1 MTIYEQ
7 DGAPR
12 TELGAGSP
20 SEARGVPAERAGSA
34 RVQSAPALVDR
45 LTAGESYAVA
55 FGGQGS
61 AWLETLEELVS
72 SAGVESEL
80 ATLVGEVDVLLEP
93 VAEELVVVRPIGFH
107 PLRWVRALAA
117 EDPVPSAKQLTS
129 AAVSVPGVLL
139 TQIAAVRALTRQ
151 GLDLAGTPPV
161 AVVGH
166 SQGMLGVESVKAG
179 GARDIELLALA
190 QLIGAAGTLV
200 ARRRGISILGDRP
213 PMVSVTNAD
222 PEQIYRLLE
231 DFSQDVRTVL
241 PPVLSIRNGRRAVV
255 ITGTP
260 EQLSRFELYCK
271 QISEKQEAD
280 RKNKV
285 RGGAVF
291 APVFEPV
298 QVEVGFHSP
307 RLADG
312 IDIVAGWAEKTGLD
326 VDLARELTEA
336 ILVRQVDWVDEI
348 IGVHEAGA
356 RWILDLGPGD
366 ILTRLT
372 APVIRGLGVGI
383 VPAATRGG
391 QRNLF
396 TVGAVPEV
404 SRAWSTYAP
413 SVVQLPDGRVKLS
426 TKFTRLTGRSPI
438 LLAGMTPTT
447 VDAKIVAAA
456 ANAGHWAEL
465 AGGGQVT
472 EEIFEARIDELTG
485 LLEPGRGIQF
495 NALFLDPY
503 LWKLQVGGKRLV
515 QKARQSG
522 APIDGLVI
530 SAGIPE
536 LEDAVELIGELNDI
550 GISHV
555 VFKPGTVEQ
564 IRSVIRIATEVPTRP
579 VIVHIEGGRAGG
591 HHSWEDLDDLL
602 LATYSELRS
611 RANITVCVGGGI
623 GTPKRAVDYLSG
635 RWSET
640 YGFPSMPVDG
650 ILVGTAAM
658 ATLEATTSPSVKQM
672 LVDTQG
678 TDQWISAGKAQGGM
692 ASSRSQLGA
701 DIHEIDNAASR
712 CGRLLDEVAGDAEA
726 VAKRRD
732 ELIAAMARTAK
743 PYFGDVSEMT
753 YLQWLDRYVALA
765 IGDGDSTADTAGPGS
780 PWLADTWR
788 DRFARML
795 QRAEA
800 RLHPQDRGPIETL
813 FADTDEHGARLLE
826 KPQEAIAVL
835 VERYP
840 DAATVALHP
849 ADVSFFNQLC
859 KLVGK
864 PVNFV
869 PVIDKD
875 VRRWWRSDSLWQ
887 AHDARYDADQVCII
901 PGTAAVAGITRI
913 DEPVGELLNRF
924 EQAAVEDTLR
934 GGAQPEAVTSRRR
947 GRGDLTGPLATVLDA
962 PDVVWAGRMATN
974 PVHRIAGPR
983 EWQVHGDI
991 SGPEMPRATH
1001 SSTGA
1006 RLQVSAD
1013 DQVVLS
1019 VPISGTW
1026 IEIRFTLP
1034 ANTVDGGAPVVR
1046 TKDATAAMR
1055 AVLAIAAG
1063 VDGPDALP
1071 RVHAGT
1077 ATVTA
1082 KWNPERVADHTGV
1095 TATFG
1100 ESLAPG
1106 LTTVPDAL
1114 VGRCWPAV
1122 FAAIGSAVTHTGV
1135 PVIEGLLS
1143 LVHLDHAAH
1152 LVAPL
1157 PSVPAELTVTAT
1169 ASMAFD
1175 TEIGRVVPISVT
1187 VALKDG
1193 QVLARLAERFAIR
1206 GRTGALE
1213 LADPVRAGG
1222 AVSDNATDTPRR
1234 RRRDVSVVAP
1244 VDMRPFAVVS
1254 GDHNPI
1260 HTDRSAALLAG
1271 LESPIVH
1278 GMWLSAAAQH
1288 AVTATDGQARPP
1300 ARLIGWTARF
1310 LGMVRPGDDVD
1321 FRVDRVG
1328 IDQGAEVVEVSAR
1341 VRRGRSEATQG
1352 AGSASD
1358 LVMSATARLAAPKT
1372 VYAFPGQ
1379 GIQYKGMGMEVRA
1392 RSKAARKVW
1401 DTADKF
1407 TRDTLGFSVLS
1418 VVRDN
1423 PTSIIAS
1430 GVHYHHPDGVL
1441 YLTQF
1446 TQVAMATV
1454 AAAQVAEMR
1463 EQGAFVEDAI
1473 ACGHS
1478 VGEYTALACVT
1489 GVYELEALLEMVFQR
1504 GSKMHDIVPRDELG
1518 RSNYRLAAIRPS
1530 QIDLPDAD
1538 VPAFVADIAERT
1550 GEFLEIVNFNLRGAQ
1565 YAIAGT
1571 VRGLEALEAEVE
1583 RRRELAGGRRSFIL
1597 VPGIDVPFHSK
1608 VLRVGVA
1615 EFRRSLDRVLPHDAD
1630 PDLIVGRYIPN
1641 LVPRPFSLDRDF
1653 IQQIR
1658 DLVPAEPLDEI
1669 LADYDTWRREQPR
1682 EMTRTVFIELLAWQ
1696 FASPVRWIETQ
1707 DLLFTEPA
1715 AGGLGVERFVE
1726 IGVKSSPTVA
1736 GLAANTLKLPEYA
1749 HSTIEVLNAERD
1761 AAVLFATDT
1770 DPEPDLD
1777 GSDDSDAP
1785 ASDGALKPDVAPAV
1799 APTGAGAPSGA
1810 LKSDVAPAV
1819 APTGAGAPS
1828 GALRP
1833 DDIAFDAA
1841 DATLALIALSAKMRV
1856 DQIEELD
1863 SIESI
1868 TDGASSRRNQLLVDL
1883 GSELNLG
1890 AIDGAAE
1897 ADLAGLRAQVT
1908 KLART
1913 YKPYGPVLSDAIND
1927 HLRSA
1932 LGPSGKRPGAIAERV
1947 KKFWELGDGW
1957 AKHVTIEVA
1966 LGTREGSSVRGGPL
1980 GGLHDG
1986 ALTDGA
1992 AVEKVIDAAVAA
2004 VAARRGTAMA
2014 LPSSGAGGATVDAAA
2029 LSEFTEQITGRDG
2042 VLASAARLVL
2052 NQLGLDDPV
2061 SAPAGSIA
2069 ATEADL
2075 VDLVSAELGSD
2086 WPRLV
2091 APVFDGKK
2099 AVVFDDR
2106 WASAREELVKLW
2118 LLDDGEIDADWA
2130 RLSERFEGA
2139 GHVVAMQ
2146 ATWWQGKSLAAGR
2159 QIHAS
2164 LYGRIAGGA
2173 ENPDKGPHSDEVAV
2187 VTGASKGSIAT
2198 SVVGRLLAGGATV
2211 VATTSRLD
2219 DERLAFYRN
2228 LYRDHARYG
2237 AALWVVAA
2245 NMASYTDIDALVE
2258 WIGHEQTESLG
2269 PQSIHIKDALTPTL
2283 LFPFAAPRV
2292 TGDLSEAG
2300 SRAEMEMKVLLWA
2313 VQRLIGGL
2321 SRIGAER
2328 DIASRLHVVLPGSP
2342 NRGMFGG
2349 DGAYGEAKS
2358 ALDAVVTRW
2367 NAESSW
2373 AQRVSLAH
2381 ALIGWTRGTGLM
2393 GRNDAIVD
2401 AVEEAGVTTYST
2413 DEMAAMLLQLC
2424 TVEARAAAAHTPVK
2438 ADLTGGLGE
2447 AKLDMAALAAK
2458 AREQAASESDTE
2470 APEVG
2475 IGKAISALPS
2485 PPRGYLP
2492 APPPPWADLDL
2503 DPADLVVIVGGAEL
2517 GPYGSSRT
2525 RFEMEVDNELSAA
2538 GVLELA
2544 WTTGLI
2550 RWEDDPQ
2557 PGWYDS
2563 ESGDLVDESEL
2574 VERYHDTVVRRCGI
2588 REFVDDGAIDPDHA
2602 SPLLVSVF
2610 LDKDFTFVV
2619 SSEADARAFVQFDP
2633 EHTVVRPVSE
2643 SGDWQVTRKAGT
2655 EIRVPRKT
2663 KLSRTVGA
2671 QIPTGFNP
2679 TVYGLSQ
2686 DMANSTDR
2694 VALWNIVATVDAF
2707 LSSGFTPTELMRWVH
2722 PGLVASTQG
2731 TGMGGMTSMQTM
2743 YHGNLLGRNKPN
2755 DILQEVLPNVVAAHV
2770 IQSYVGSYG
2779 AMVHPVGACATAAVS
2794 VEEGVDK
2801 IRVGKAE
2808 LVVAGGFDDLTLEAV
2823 IGFGDMAATADTAM
2837 MRGRGIHDSKFSRPN
2852 DRRRL
2857 GFLEAQ
2863 GGGTIL
2869 LARGDL
2875 ALKMGLPVLAVVAY
2889 AQSFADG
2896 VHTSIPAPG
2905 LGALGAGRGGKDS
2918 VLARSLAKLGVGAD
2932 DIAVISKHD
2941 TSTLANDPNETE
2953 LHERLADSL
2962 GRSAG
2967 APLLIVSQK
2976 SLTGHAKGGAAV
2988 FQMMGMCQ
2996 MLRDGVIPPNRSL
3009 DCVDDELTSS
3019 AHFVWVRDTL
3029 RLGGKFPLKAGL
3041 ITSLG
3046 FGHVSGL
3053 VALVHPQAFVASLK
3067 PEQRADYQQRA
3078 EARLVAGQRRLMSA
3092 IAGGAPMYER
3102 PADRRFGQEVSE
3114 KRQEAAM
3121 LLNAASRLGDG
3132 DVFAIG

>member
-1 MTIYEQ
+1 MTIYEHHRVSADH
-7 DGAPR
+7 DGMTA
-12 TELGAGSP
+12 
-20 SEARGVPAERAGSA
+20 EATQGTH
-34 RVQSAPALVDR
+34 ALVDR
-45 LTAGESYAVA
+45 LTAGEAYAVA
-55 FGGQGS
+55 FGGQGG

-72 SAGVESEL
+72 SAGIESEL
-80 ATLVGEVDVLLEP
+80 ATLVGEVDMLLEP
-93 VAEELVVVRPIGFH
+93 VAKELVVVRPIGFE

-117 EDPVPSAKQLTS
+117 EDPVPSNRHLTS
-129 AAVSVPGVLL
+129 AAVSLPGVLL
-139 TQIAAVRALTRQ
+139 TQIAAIRTLARQ
-151 GLDLAGTPPV
+151 GMDLNATPPV
-161 AVVGH
+161 AVIGH
-166 SQGMLGVESVKAG
+166 SQGILGVEALRAAG
-179 GARDIELLALA
+179 ERDTELLAVA

-200 ARRRGISILGDRP
+200 ARRRGISVLGDRP
-213 PMVSVTNAD
+213 PMVSVSNAD
-222 PEQIYRLLE
+222 PERIYRLLE
-231 DFSQDVRTVL
+231 EFSRDVRTVL
-241 PPVLSIRNGRRAVV
+241 PPVLSIRNGRRSVV

-271 QISEKQEAD
+271 QISEKEEAD
-280 RKNKV
+280 RKNKI
-285 RGGAVF
+285 RGGDVF
-291 APVFEPV
+291 APVFDPV
-298 QVEVGFHSP
+298 EVEVGFHTP

-312 IDIVAGWAEKTGLD
+312 VDIVGDWAEKVGLD
-326 VDLARELTEA
+326 VGLARALAEY
-336 ILVRQVDWVDEI
+336 ILVQPVDWVDEVVR
-348 IGVHEAGA
+348 VHEAGA

-372 APVIRGLGVGI
+372 APVIRGLGIGI

-396 TVGAVPEV
+396 TIGAVPEV
-404 SRAWSTYAP
+404 ARPWSSYAP
-413 SVVQLPDGRVKLS
+413 SVVSLPDGRVKLS

-472 EEIFEARIDELTG
+472 EPIFNDRIDELSG
-485 LLEPGRGIQF
+485 LLDPGRTYQF

-522 APIDGLVI
+522 APIDGVI
-530 SAGIPE
+530 VSAGIPE
-536 LEDAVELIGELNDI
+536 LEEAVELIDELNEI

-564 IRSVIRIATEVPTRP
+564 IRSVIRIATEVPTKP
-579 VIVHIEGGRAGG
+579 VIMHIEGGRAGG

-611 RANITVCVGGGI
+611 RPNITVCVGGGI
-623 GTPKRAVDYLSG
+623 GTPERAAEYLSG
-635 RWSET
+635 HWAEA
-640 YGFPSMPVDG
+640 YGFPLMPVDG

-658 ATLEATTSPSVKQM
+658 AALESTTSPSVKRM
-672 LVDTQG
+672 LVETQG
-678 TDQWISAGKAQGGM
+678 TDHWISAGKAQGGM

-701 DIHEIDNAASR
+701 DIHEIDNSASR
-712 CGRLLDEVAGDAEA
+712 CGRLLDQVAGDAEA
-726 VAKRRD
+726 VAERRD
-732 ELIAAMARTAK
+732 EIIAAMADTAK
-743 PYFGDVSEMT
+743 PYFGDVGEMT
-753 YLQWLDRYVALA
+753 YLQWLQRYVELA
-765 IGDGDSTADTAGPGS
+765 IGDGSSTADTAAPGS

-788 DRFARML
+788 ERFEQML
-795 QRAEA
+795 QQAEA
-800 RLHPQDRGPIETL
+800 RLHPQDHGPIDTL
-813 FADTDEHGARLLE
+813 FASSDDAGVRLLE
-826 KPQEAIAVL
+826 NPGEAIATL
-835 VERYP
+835 LARYP
-840 DAATVALHP
+840 DAETVQLHP
-849 ADVSFFNQLC
+849 ADVPFFVTLC
-859 KLVGK
+859 KTLGK

-887 AHDARYDADQVCII
+887 AHDARYDADHVCII
-901 PGTAAVAGITRI
+901 PGTAAVAGITRM
-913 DEPVGELLNRF
+913 DEPVGELLDRF
-924 EQAAVEDTLR
+924 EQAAIDEVLST
-934 GGAQPEAVTSRRR
+934 GAQPTPVTARRQ
-947 GRGDLTGPLATVLDA
+947 GRGDVHGPLAVVLDA
-962 PDVVWAGRMATN
+962 PDVLWAGRIATN
-974 PVHRIAGPR
+974 PVHRIADPG
-983 EWQVHGDI
+983 EWQVHD
-991 SGPEMPRATH
+991 GPEESRATH

-1006 RLQVSAD
+1006 RLQSD
-1013 DQVVLS
+1013 GDQVVLS

-1026 IEIRFTLP
+1026 IDIRFSLP
-1034 ANTVDGGAPVVR
+1034 ASTIDGGIPVVR
-1046 TKDATAAMR
+1046 PKDAIEAMR
-1055 AVLAIAAG
+1055 SVLAIAAG
-1063 VDGPDALP
+1063 ADGPDALP
-1071 RVHAGT
+1071 RVHNGT
-1077 ATVTA
+1077 ATVTVP
-1082 KWNPERVADHTGV
+1082 WDPEQVADHTGV
-1095 TATFG
+1095 TAIFG
-1100 ESLAPG
+1100 EPLAPT

-1122 FAAIGSAVTHTGV
+1122 FAAIGSAVTAAGV
-1135 PVIEGLLS
+1135 PVVEGLLS

-1152 LVAPL
+1152 LHGAL
-1157 PSVPAELTVTAT
+1157 PKVPAELTVTAT
-1169 ASMAFD
+1169 ASVATD
-1175 TEIGRVVPISVT
+1175 TEVGRVVPISVT
-1187 VALKDG
+1187 VAAADRT
-1193 QVLARLAERFAIR
+1193 VLATMEERFAIR
-1206 GRTGALE
+1206 GRTGAAE
-1213 LADPVRAGG
+1213 LTDPLRAGG
-1222 AVSDNATDTPRR
+1222 AVSENATDTPRR
-1234 RRRDVSVVAP
+1234 RRRDVTLPAP

-1271 LESPIVH
+1271 LDSPIVH

-1288 AVTATDGQARPP
+1288 VVTATDGQARPP
-1300 ARLIGWTARF
+1300 ARLVGWTARF

-1328 IDQGAEVVEVSAR
+1328 IDQGAEVLEVAAR
-1341 VRRGRSEATQG
+1341 IG
-1352 AGSASD
+1352 SD
-1358 LVMSATARLAAPKT
+1358 LVMSATARLASPKT

-1379 GIQYKGMGMEVRA
+1379 GIQHKGMGMDVRA

-1401 DTADKF
+1401 DDADKY
-1407 TRDTLGFSVLS
+1407 TRETLGFSILH

-1423 PTSIIAS
+1423 PTSLIAS
-1430 GVHYHHPDGVL
+1430 GVHYQHPEGVL

-1478 VGEYTALACVT
+1478 VGEYTALACVS
-1489 GVYELEALLEMVFQR
+1489 GVYQLEALLETVFQR

-1530 QIDLPDAD
+1530 QIDLDDAD
-1538 VPAFVADIAERT
+1538 VPAFIDEISQRT
-1550 GEFLEIVNFNLRGAQ
+1550 GEFLQIVNFNLRGAQ

-1571 VRGLEALEAEVE
+1571 VRGLEELEAEVE
-1583 RRRELAGGRRSFIL
+1583 RRRELVGGRRSFIL
-1597 VPGIDVPFHSK
+1597 VPGIDVPFHSE

-1615 EFRRSLDRVLPHDAD
+1615 DFRRSMERVMPRDKD
-1630 PDLIVGRYIPN
+1630 PNLIIGRYIPN

-1653 IQQIR
+1653 IQEIR

-1669 LADYDTWRREQPR
+1669 LADYDTWRHERPR
-1682 EMTRTVFIELLAWQ
+1682 EMTRTVLIELLAWQ

-1707 DLLFTEPA
+1707 DLLFTEQA

-1726 IGVKSSPTVA
+1726 IGVKSAPTVA
-1736 GLAANTLKLPEYA
+1736 GLATNTLKLPEYA
-1749 HSTIEVLNAERD
+1749 HSTVEVLNAERD

-1770 DPEPDLD
+1770 DPEPEDEVEAV
-1777 GSDDSDAP
+1777 DDSA
-1785 ASDGALKPDVAPAV
+1785 AAAADGAPQADVAPAV
-1799 APTGAGAPSGA
+1799 AAAPATAPSGA
-1810 LKSDVAPAV
+1810 P
-1819 APTGAGAPS
+1819 
-1828 GALRP
+1828 RP
-1833 DDIAFDAA
+1833 DDIPFDAA
-1841 DATLALIALSAKMRV
+1841 DATLALIAISAKMRI

-1897 ADLAGLRAQVT
+1897 ADLAGLRSQVT

-1927 HLRSA
+1927 QLRTV
-1932 LGPSGKRPGAIAERV
+1932 LGPSGKRPAAIAERV
-1947 KKFWELGDGW
+1947 KKTWELGDGW
-1957 AKHVTIEVA
+1957 VKHVTVEVA
-1966 LGTREGSSVRGGPL
+1966 LGTREGSSVRGGAM
-1980 GGLHDG
+1980 GNLHEG
-1986 ALTDGA
+1986 ALADTA
-1992 AVEKVIDAAVAA
+1992 AVDKVIDAAVAA
-2004 VAARRGTAMA
+2004 VGARRGIAVA
-2014 LPSSGAGGATVDAAA
+2014 LPSSGGGGGATVDAAA
-2029 LSEFTEQITGRDG
+2029 LGEFTEQITGRDG

-2052 NQLGLDDPV
+2052 GQLGLDDAVTVP
-2061 SAPAGSIA
+2061 PAASDAELI
-2069 ATEADL
+2069 DL
-2075 VDLVSAELGSD
+2075 VTTELGAD

-2106 WASAREELVKLW
+2106 WASAREDLVKLW
-2118 LLDDGEIDADWA
+2118 LIDDDEANADWA

-2139 GHVVAMQ
+2139 GHVVATQ
-2146 ATWWQGKSLAAGR
+2146 ATWWQGQALAAGR

-2164 LYGRIAGGA
+2164 LYGRIAAGA
-2173 ENPDKGPHSDEVAV
+2173 ENPEKGSYSDEVAV
-2187 VTGASKGSIAT
+2187 VTGASKGSIAA
-2198 SVVGRLLAGGATV
+2198 SVVARLLDGGATV
-2211 VATTSRLD
+2211 IATTSKLD
-2219 DERLAFYRN
+2219 DERLAFYRT
-2228 LYRDHARYG
+2228 LYRDHARHG

-2245 NMASYTDIDALVE
+2245 NMASYSDIDALAE
-2258 WIGHEQTESLG
+2258 WVGTEQSESLG
-2269 PQSIHIKDALTPTL
+2269 PQSIHIKDAQTPTL

-2292 TGDLSEAG
+2292 AGDLTEAG
-2300 SRAEMEMKVLLWA
+2300 SRSEMEMKVLLWA

-2367 NAESSW
+2367 QAESSW
-2373 AQRVSLAH
+2373 ARRVSLAH

-2393 GRNDAIVD
+2393 GHNDAIVS

-2413 DEMAAMLLQLC
+2413 DEMAGMLLALC
-2424 TVEARAAAAHTPVK
+2424 DIESKAAAANAPLKV
-2438 ADLTGGLGE
+2438 DLTGGLGDIE
-2447 AKLDMAALAAK
+2447 LDMAELAAK
-2458 AREQAASESDTE
+2458 AREEMTAEAATDDDAAADGTI
-2470 APEVG
+2470 A
-2475 IGKAISALPS
+2475 ALPS
-2485 PPRGYLP
+2485 PPRGFTP
-2492 APPPPWADLDL
+2492 APPPEWDDLDV

-2550 RWEDDPQ
+2550 KWEDDPT
-2557 PGWYDS
+2557 PGWYDT
-2563 ESGDLVDESEL
+2563 ESGDLVDEAEL
-2574 VERYHDTVVRRCGI
+2574 VERYHDAVVERVGI

-2619 SSEADARAFVQFDP
+2619 SSEADARGFVQFDP
-2633 EHTVVRPVSE
+2633 EHTVVRPVPE
-2643 SGDWQVTRKAGT
+2643 SSDWQVTRKAGT

-2671 QIPTGFNP
+2671 QIPTGFDP
-2679 TVYGLSQ
+2679 TVWGISQ
-2686 DMANSTDR
+2686 DMATSIDR

-2770 IQSYVGSYG
+2770 VQSYIGSYG
-2779 AMVHPVGACATAAVS
+2779 AMIHPVGACATAAVS

-2801 IRVGKAE
+2801 IRLGKAE
-2808 LVVAGGFDDLTLEAV
+2808 LVVTGGFDDLTLEA
-2823 IGFGDMAATADTAM
+2823 IMGFGDMAATAETGM
-2837 MRGRGIHDSKFSRPN
+2837 MRGRGIADSKFSRPN

-2875 ALKMGLPVLAVVAY
+2875 ALKMGLPVLAVVGY

-2918 VLARSLAKLGVGAD
+2918 QLARSLAKLGVAAD
-2932 DIAVISKHD
+2932 DVAVISKHD

-2962 GRSAG
+2962 GRSPG
-2967 APLLIVSQK
+2967 APLFIVSQK

-2988 FQMMGMCQ
+2988 FQMMGLCQ
-2996 MLRDGVIPPNRSL
+2996 ILRDGVIPPNRSL
-3009 DCVDDELTSS
+3009 DCVDDELASS
-3019 AHFVWVRDTL
+3019 AHFVWIRDTL
-3029 RLGGKFPLKAGL
+3029 RLGGKIPLKAGL
-3041 ITSLG
+3041 VTSLG

-3053 VALVHPQAFVASLK
+3053 VALVHPQAFLATLDAD
-3067 PEQRADYQQRA
+3067 QRADYQQRSD
-3078 EARLVAGQRRLMSA
+3078 ARLLAGQRRLASA
-3092 IAGGAPMYER
+3092 IAGGRPMYER
-3102 PADRRFGQEVSE
+3102 PADRRFDHEVPE

-3121 LLNAASRLGDG
+3121 LLDAEARLGED
-3132 DVFAIG
+3132 DLYRL

>member
-1 MTIYEQ
+1 MTIHEHDRVSADR
-7 DGAPR
+7 DGTGPHN
-12 TELGAGSP
+12 TD
-20 SEARGVPAERAGSA
+20 
-34 RVQSAPALVDR
+34 ALVDR
-45 LTAGESYAVA
+45 LTAGESYAIA

-72 SAGVESEL
+72 SAGIESDL
-80 ATLVGEVDVLLEP
+80 ATLVGEVELLLEP
-93 VAEELVVVRPIGFH
+93 VAKELVVVRPIGFE
-107 PLRWVRALAA
+107 PLNWVRALAA
-117 EDPVPSAKQLTS
+117 EDPVPSDKHLTS
-129 AAVSVPGVLL
+129 AAVSIPGVLL
-139 TQIAAVRALTRQ
+139 TQIAAARALARQ
-151 GLDLAGTPPV
+151 GMDWTATPPV

-166 SQGMLGVESVKAG
+166 SQGVLAVEAFRAA
-179 GARDIELLALA
+179 GARDVELLALA

-200 ARRRGISILGDRP
+200 ARRRGISVLGDRP

-222 PEQIYRLLE
+222 PDRIRRLLDE
-231 DFSQDVRTVL
+231 FAQDVRTVL
-241 PPVLSIRNGRRAVV
+241 PPVLSIRNGRRSVV

-260 EQLSRFELYCK
+260 EQLSRFELYCR
-271 QISEKQEAD
+271 QISEKEEAD
-280 RKNKV
+280 RKNKI
-285 RGGAVF
+285 RGGDVF
-291 APVFEPV
+291 APVFDPV
-298 QVEVGFHSP
+298 RVEVGFHTP
-307 RLADG
+307 RLSDG
-312 IDIVAGWAEKTGLD
+312 IDIVAGWAEKVGLD
-326 VDLARELTEA
+326 VELARKLTEA
-336 ILVRQVDWVDEI
+336 ILVDGVDWVDEI
-348 IGVHEAGA
+348 TRVHQAGA

-372 APVIRGLGVGI
+372 APVIRGLGIGI

-404 SRAWSTYAP
+404 ARAWSTYAP
-413 SVVQLPDGRVKLS
+413 TVVSLPDGRVKLS

-472 EEIFEARIDELTG
+472 EQIFADRIEELSG
-485 LLEPGRGIQF
+485 LLEPGRTYQF

-522 APIDGLVI
+522 AAIDGLVI
-530 SAGIPE
+530 SAGIPD
-536 LEDAVELIGELNDI
+536 LEEAVELIGELNDV

-564 IRSVIRIATEVPTRP
+564 IRSVIRIATEVPTKP

-611 RANITVCVGGGI
+611 RPNITVCVGGGI
-623 GTPKRAVDYLSG
+623 GTPERAVEYLSG
-635 RWSET
+635 RWAES
-640 YGFPSMPVDG
+640 YGFPLMPIDG

-658 ATLEATTSPSVKQM
+658 ATLEATTSPSVKRI
-672 LVDTQG
+672 LVDTTG

-701 DIHEIDNAASR
+701 DIHEIDNSASR

-726 VAKRRD
+726 VAERRD
-732 ELIAAMARTAK
+732 EIIAAMANTAK
-743 PYFGDVSEMT
+743 PYFGDVAEMT
-753 YLQWLDRYVALA
+753 YLQWLRRYVELT
-765 IGDGDSTADTAGPGS
+765 IGEGNSTADTAAPGS

-788 DRFARML
+788 DRFQQML

-800 RLHPQDRGPIETL
+800 RLHAKDFGPIETL
-813 FADTDEHGARLLE
+813 FSGSTDSDLLQN
-826 KPQEAIAVL
+826 PDEAIATL
-835 VERYP
+835 LAHYP
-840 DAATVALHP
+840 DAESVQLHP
-849 ADVSFFNQLC
+849 ADVPFFVTLC
-859 KLVGK
+859 KTLGK

-901 PGTAAVAGITRI
+901 PGTAAVAGITRM
-913 DEPVGELLNRF
+913 DEPVGELLDRF
-924 EQAAVEDTLR
+924 EQAAIDEVLASN
-934 GGAQPEAVTSRRR
+934 GQPRSVTSRRL
-947 GRGDLTGPLATVLDA
+947 GRPDVTGPLAVVLDA
-962 PDVVWAGRMATN
+962 PDVQWAGRTTTN
-974 PVHRIAGPR
+974 PVHRIADPADWLVHDGPQSR
-983 EWQVHGDI
+983 
-991 SGPEMPRATH
+991 RATH

-1006 RLQVSAD
+1006 QLSVDGER
-1013 DQVVLS
+1013 VVLS
-1019 VPISGTW
+1019 VPLSGTW
-1026 IEIRFTLP
+1026 IDIPFQLP
-1034 ANTVDGGAPVVR
+1034 ANTADGGTPVVS
-1046 TKDATAAMR
+1046 TEDATIAMR

-1063 VDGPDALP
+1063 VDGPDFLP
-1071 RVHAGT
+1071 AVTDGT
-1077 ATVTA
+1077 ATATVD
-1082 KWNPERVADHTGV
+1082 WDPERVADHTGV

-1100 ESLAPG
+1100 EPLAPS

-1114 VGRCWPAV
+1114 VGLCWPAV
-1122 FAAIGSAVTHTGV
+1122 FAAIGSAVTDAGV
-1135 PVIEGLLS
+1135 PVVEGLLS

-1152 LVAPL
+1152 VVGKL
-1157 PSVPAELTVTAT
+1157 PTVPAQFTVTAT
-1169 ASMAFD
+1169 AARAVD
-1175 TEIGRVVPISVT
+1175 TDMGRVVGVSVT
-1187 VALKDG
+1187 IKSAEGDLIAALT
-1193 QVLARLAERFAIR
+1193 ERFAIL
-1206 GRTGALE
+1206 GRTGTAE
-1213 LADPVRAGG
+1213 LTDPVRAGG
-1222 AVSDNATDTPRR
+1222 AVSENATDTPRR
-1234 RRRDVSVVAP
+1234 RRRDVTLAAP

-1260 HTDRSAALLAG
+1260 HTDRAAALLAG

-1288 AVTATDGQARPP
+1288 AATATDGQARPP

-1310 LGMVRPGDDVD
+1310 LGMVRPGDEVD

-1328 IDQGAEVVEVSAR
+1328 IDRGAEVLEVAAR
-1341 VRRGRSEATQG
+1341 VG
-1352 AGSASD
+1352 SD

-1379 GIQYKGMGMEVRA
+1379 GIQHKGMGMEVRA

-1401 DTADKF
+1401 DAADKF
-1407 TRDTLGFSVLS
+1407 TRDTLGFSVLH

-1430 GVHYHHPDGVL
+1430 GVHYNHPEGVL

-1463 EQGAFVEDAI
+1463 EQGAFVEGAI

-1489 GVYELEALLEMVFQR
+1489 GIYELEALLEMVFHR

-1530 QIDLPDAD
+1530 QIDLPDD
-1538 VPAFVADIAERT
+1538 EVSAFVAGIAEST
-1550 GEFLEIVNFNLRGAQ
+1550 GEFLEIVNFNLRGSQ

-1583 RRRELAGGRRSFIL
+1583 RRRELTGGRRSFIL
-1597 VPGIDVPFHSK
+1597 VPGIDVPFHSR

-1615 EFRRSLDRVLPHDAD
+1615 EFRRSLERVMPRDAD
-1630 PDLIVGRYIPN
+1630 PDLIIGRYIPN
-1641 LVPRPFSLDRDF
+1641 LVPRPFTLDRDF
-1653 IQQIR
+1653 IQEIR

-1669 LADYDTWRREQPR
+1669 LADYDTWRRERPA
-1682 EMTRTVFIELLAWQ
+1682 EMARTVFIELLAWQ

-1707 DLLFTEPA
+1707 DLLFIEEA

-1726 IGVKSSPTVA
+1726 IGVKSAPTVA
-1736 GLAANTLKLPEYA
+1736 GLATNTLKLPEYA
-1749 HSTIEVLNAERD
+1749 HSTVEVLNAERD

-1770 DPEPDLD
+1770 DPEPEPEEAAEPVAEAVATDAAVEP
-1777 GSDDSDAP
+1777 AP
-1785 ASDGALKPDVAPAV
+1785 APVPA
-1799 APTGAGAPSGA
+1799 APSGA
-1810 LKSDVAPAV
+1810 A
-1819 APTGAGAPS
+1819 
-1828 GALRP
+1828 RP
-1833 DDIAFDAA
+1833 DDIGFDAA
-1841 DATLALIALSAKMRV
+1841 DATLALIALSAKMRI

-1927 HLRSA
+1927 QLRTV
-1932 LGPSGKRPGAIAERV
+1932 LGPSGKRPAAIAERV
-1947 KKFWELGDGW
+1947 KKTWELGDGW
-1957 AKHVTIEVA
+1957 AKHVTVEVA
-1966 LGTREGSSVRGGPL
+1966 LGTREGTSVRGGAM
-1980 GGLHDG
+1980 GHLHEG
-1986 ALTDGA
+1986 ALADA
-1992 AVEKVIDAAVAA
+1992 ASVDKVIDAAVAS
-2004 VAARRGTAMA
+2004 VAARRGVSVA
-2014 LPSSGAGGATVDAAA
+2014 LPSAGGAGGGATIDAAA
-2029 LSEFTEQITGRDG
+2029 LSEFTDQITGRDG

-2052 NQLGLDDPV
+2052 GQLGLDDPV
-2061 SAPAGSIA
+2061 SVSPA
-2069 ATEADL
+2069 ATDAELIDL
-2075 VDLVSAELGSD
+2075 VTAELGAD

-2091 APVFDGKK
+2091 APVFDSKK

-2106 WASAREELVKLW
+2106 WASAREDLVRLW
-2118 LLDDGEIDADWA
+2118 LADEGDIDADWV

-2139 GHVVAMQ
+2139 GHVVATQ

-2164 LYGRIAGGA
+2164 LYGRIAAGA
-2173 ENPDKGPHSDEVAV
+2173 ENPNPGPYSGETAV
-2187 VTGASKGSIAT
+2187 VTGASKGSIAA
-2198 SVVGRLLAGGATV
+2198 SVVARLLDGGATV
-2211 VATTSRLD
+2211 IATTSKLD
-2219 DERLAFYRN
+2219 DERLAFYRG

-2245 NMASYTDIDALVE
+2245 NMASYSDIDALVE
-2258 WIGHEQTESLG
+2258 WVGTEQTESLG
-2269 PQSIHIKDALTPTL
+2269 PQSIHIKDAQTPTL

-2292 TGDLSEAG
+2292 VGDMSEAG
-2300 SRAEMEMKVLLWA
+2300 SRSEMEMKVLLWA

-2321 SRIGAER
+2321 SKIGAER

-2358 ALDAVVTRW
+2358 ALDALVSRW
-2367 NAESSW
+2367 HAESSW
-2373 AQRVSLAH
+2373 AARVSLAH

-2393 GRNDAIVD
+2393 GHNDAIVD

-2413 DEMAAMLLQLC
+2413 DEMAAMLLALC
-2424 TVEARAAAAHTPVK
+2424 DVESKVAAASKPIE
-2438 ADLTGGLGE
+2438 ADLTGGLGD
-2447 AKLDMAALAAK
+2447 AQLDMAELAAK
-2458 AREQAASESDTE
+2458 AREEMSVEAAAEDDGPAEGTI
-2470 APEVG
+2470 A
-2475 IGKAISALPS
+2475 ALPS
-2485 PPRGYLP
+2485 PPRGFTP
-2492 APPPPWADLDL
+2492 APPPEWDDLDV

-2557 PGWYDS
+2557 PGWYDTA
-2563 ESGDLVDESEL
+2563 SGELVDEAEL
-2574 VERYHDTVVRRCGI
+2574 VERYHDTVVERCGI

-2610 LDKDFTFVV
+2610 LEKDFAFVV
-2619 SSEADARAFVQFDP
+2619 SSEADARAFAEFDP
-2633 EHTVVRPVSE
+2633 EHTIIRTVPDS
-2643 SGDWQVTRKAGT
+2643 SDWQVIRKAGT

-2663 KLSRTVGA
+2663 KLSRVVGG
-2671 QIPTGFNP
+2671 QVPTGFDP
-2679 TVYGLSQ
+2679 TVWGIGP
-2686 DMANSTDR
+2686 DMASSIDR
-2694 VALWNIVATVDAF
+2694 LAVWNIVATVDAF
-2707 LSSGFTPTELMRWVH
+2707 LSAGFSPAEVMRYVH
-2722 PGLVASTQG
+2722 PSMVANTMG
-2731 TGMGGMTSMQTM
+2731 TGMGGGTSMQTM

-2755 DILQEVLPNVVAAHV
+2755 DIFQEVLPNIVAAHV
-2770 IQSYVGSYG
+2770 VQSYIGSYG
-2779 AMVHPVGACATAAVS
+2779 AMIHPVAACATAAVS

-2801 IRVGKAE
+2801 IRLGKAE
-2808 LVVAGGFDDLTLEAV
+2808 MVVAGGIDDLTLEGI
-2823 IGFGDMAATADTAM
+2823 IGFGDMAATADTGM

-2857 GFLEAQ
+2857 GFVEAQ

-2875 ALKMGLPVLAVVAY
+2875 ALKMGLPVLAVVAF
-2889 AQSFADG
+2889 AQSFGDG

-2905 LGALGAGRGGKDS
+2905 LGALGAGRGGKES
-2918 VLARSLAKLGVGAD
+2918 PLARALAKLGVGAD
-2932 DIAVISKHD
+2932 DVAVISKHD

-2962 GRSAG
+2962 GRSEG
-2967 APLLIVSQK
+2967 APLFVVSQK

-2988 FQMMGMCQ
+2988 FQMMGLCQ

-3009 DCVDDELTSS
+3009 DCVDDELSGS

-3029 RLGGKFPLKAGL
+3029 RLGEKFPLKAGML
-3041 ITSLG
+3041 TSLG

-3053 VALVHPQAFVASLK
+3053 VALVHPQAFIAALDAD
-3067 PEQRADYQQRA
+3067 QRADYQRRA
-3078 EARLVAGQRRLMSA
+3078 DARLLAGQRRLVSA
-3092 IAGGAPMYER
+3092 MAGGPPMYQR
-3102 PADRRFGQEVSE
+3102 PPGRRFDHDAPE

-3121 LLNAASRLGDG
+3121 LLNPAARLGEDEAF
-3132 DVFAIG
+3132 VV

>member
-1 MTIYEQ
+1 MTIHEHDRVSADH
-7 DGAPR
+7 DGHGPQGGKR
-12 TELGAGSP
+12 PAGDTH
-20 SEARGVPAERAGSA
+20 
-34 RVQSAPALVDR
+34 ALVDR
-45 LTAGESYAVA
+45 LTAGEPYAVA

-61 AWLETLEELVS
+61 AWLENLEELVS
-72 SAGVESEL
+72 SAGIESDL
-80 ATLVGEVDVLLEP
+80 AALVGEVELLLEP
-93 VAEELVVVRPIGFH
+93 VAKELVVVRPIGFE
-107 PLRWVRALAA
+107 PLTWVRALAA
-117 EDPVPSAKQLTS
+117 EDPTPSTKHLTS
-129 AAVSVPGVLL
+129 AAVSIPGVLL
-139 TQIAAVRALTRQ
+139 TQIAAVRALARQ
-151 GLDLAGTPPV
+151 GMDLSATPPV
-161 AVVGH
+161 AVAGH
-166 SQGMLGVESVKAG
+166 SQGVLAVEALKGG
-179 GARDIELLALA
+179 GARDVELLAMA

-200 ARRRGISILGDRP
+200 ARRRGISVLGDRP

-222 PEQIYRLLE
+222 PDRISQLLDE
-231 DFSQDVRTVL
+231 FAQDVRTVL
-241 PPVLSIRNGRRAVV
+241 PPVLSIRNGRRSVV

-260 EQLSRFELYCK
+260 EQLSRFELYCQ
-271 QISEKQEAD
+271 QISEKEEAD
-280 RKNKV
+280 RKNKL
-285 RGGAVF
+285 RGGDVF
-291 APVFEPV
+291 SPVFDPV
-298 QVEVGFHSP
+298 QVEVGFHTP

-312 IDIVAGWAEKTGLD
+312 IDIVGNWAEKVGLD
-326 VDLARELTEA
+326 VDLARELTES
-336 ILVRQVDWVDEI
+336 ILVRPVDWVQEI
-348 IGVHEAGA
+348 TRVNDAGA

-404 SRAWSTYAP
+404 ARAWSSYAP
-413 SVVQLPDGRVKLS
+413 TLVRLPDGRVKLS

-472 EEIFEARIDELTG
+472 EEIFADRVEELSG
-485 LLEPGRGIQF
+485 LLEDGRTYQF

-522 APIDGLVI
+522 AAIDGLVI

-536 LEDAVELIGELNDI
+536 LEEAVDLIEELNDV

-564 IRSVIRIATEVPTRP
+564 IRSVIRIATEVSTKP
-579 VIVHIEGGRAGG
+579 VIAHIEGGRAGG

-611 RANITVCVGGGI
+611 RSNITVCVGGGI
-623 GTPKRAVDYLSG
+623 GTPERAADYLSG
-635 RWSET
+635 RWAQA
-640 YGFPSMPVDG
+640 YGFPPMPIDG

-658 ATLEATTSPSVKQM
+658 AAKEATTSPSVKRM
-672 LVDTQG
+672 LVETQG
-678 TDQWISAGKAQGGM
+678 TDQWIGAGKASGGM

-701 DIHEIDNAASR
+701 DIHEIDNSASR

-726 VAKRRD
+726 VAERRD
-732 ELIAAMARTAK
+732 EIIAAMATTAK
-743 PYFGDVSEMT
+743 PYFGDAGEMT
-753 YLQWLDRYVALA
+753 YLQWLRRYVELA
-765 IGDGDSTADTAGPGS
+765 IGDGDSTADTASPGS

-788 DRFARML
+788 DRFQQML

-800 RLHPQDRGPIETL
+800 RLHPQDFGPIETL
-813 FADTDEHGARLLE
+813 YNDESLLE
-826 KPQEAIAVL
+826 NPEAAIDL
-835 VERYP
+835 LLDRYP
-840 DAATVALHP
+840 DAETVQLHP
-849 ADVSFFNQLC
+849 ADVPFFVTLC
-859 KLVGK
+859 KTPGK

-901 PGTAAVAGITRI
+901 PGTAAVAGITRM
-913 DEPVGELLNRF
+913 DEPVGELLDRF
-924 EQAAVEDTLR
+924 EQAAVDEALAAGMEPT
-934 GGAQPEAVTSRRR
+934 AVTSRRT
-947 GRGDLTGPLATVLDA
+947 GRADVTGPLAVVLDA
-962 PDVVWAGRMATN
+962 PDVQWAGRTAIN
-974 PVHRIAGPR
+974 PVHRIADPS
-983 EWQVHGDI
+983 EWLVHGD
-991 SGPEMPRATH
+991 SEGPESRRATH

-1006 RLQVSAD
+1006 RLTVD
-1013 DQVVLS
+1013 DDRVVLS
-1019 VPISGTW
+1019 VPVSGVW
-1026 IEIRFTLP
+1026 IEIPFTLP
-1034 ANTVDGGAPVVR
+1034 PNTVDGATPVVS
-1046 TKDATAAMR
+1046 TDDAATAMR

-1063 VDGPDALP
+1063 VDGPEFMPAVTD
-1071 RVHAGT
+1071 GT
-1077 ATVTA
+1077 ATVTVD
-1082 KWNPERVADHTGV
+1082 WDPERVADHTGV

-1100 ESLAPG
+1100 EPLAPS
-1106 LTTVPDAL
+1106 LSTVPDAL
-1114 VGRCWPAV
+1114 VGPCWPAV
-1122 FAAIGSAVTHTGV
+1122 FSAIGSAVTDTGI
-1135 PVIEGLLS
+1135 PVVEGLLS

-1152 LVAPL
+1152 MVGAL
-1157 PSVPAELTVTAT
+1157 PKTPAQLTITAT
-1169 ASMAFD
+1169 ALAAAD
-1175 TEIGRVVPISVT
+1175 TDMGRVVPVSVT
-1187 VALKDG
+1187 IAGADG
-1193 QVLARLAERFAIR
+1193 EVIATLDERFAIL
-1206 GRTGALE
+1206 GRTGAAE
-1213 LADPVRAGG
+1213 LTDPVRAGG
-1222 AVSDNATDTPRR
+1222 AVSENATDTPRR
-1234 RRRDVSVVAP
+1234 RRRDVTITAP
-1244 VDMRPFAVVS
+1244 VDMRPFAMVS

-1260 HTDRSAALLAG
+1260 HTDRAAALLAG

-1310 LGMVRPGDDVD
+1310 LGMVRPGDEVS
-1321 FRVDRVG
+1321 FRVERVG
-1328 IDQGAEVVEVSAR
+1328 IDQGAEVLEVAAR
-1341 VRRGRSEATQG
+1341 IG
-1352 AGSASD
+1352 SD
-1358 LVMSATARLAAPKT
+1358 LVMSATARLAAPHT

-1379 GIQYKGMGMEVRA
+1379 GIQHKGMGMDVRA

-1401 DTADKF
+1401 DKADKF
-1407 TRDTLGFSVLS
+1407 TRDTLGFSVLH

-1430 GVHYHHPDGVL
+1430 GVPYNHPEGVL

-1489 GVYELEALLEMVFQR
+1489 GIYELEALLETVFHR

-1530 QIDLPDAD
+1530 QIDLPDD
-1538 VPAFVADIAERT
+1538 EVPGFVADIAAKS
-1550 GEFLEIVNFNLRGAQ
+1550 GEFLEIVNFNLRGSQ

-1583 RRRELAGGRRSFIL
+1583 RRREITGGKRSFIL
-1597 VPGIDVPFHSK
+1597 VPGIDVPFHSR

-1615 EFRRSLDRVLPHDAD
+1615 EFRRSLDRVMPRDKD
-1630 PDLIVGRYIPN
+1630 PDVIIGRYIPN
-1641 LVPRPFSLDRDF
+1641 LVPRPFTLDRDF
-1653 IQQIR
+1653 IQEIR
-1658 DLVPAEPLDEI
+1658 DLVPAEPLDPI
-1669 LADYDTWRREQPR
+1669 LADYDTWLAERRI
-1682 EMTRTVFIELLAWQ
+1682 EMARIVLIELLAWQ

-1707 DLLFTEPA
+1707 DLLFTEEA

-1726 IGVKSSPTVA
+1726 IGVKSAPTVA
-1736 GLAANTLKLPEYA
+1736 GLATNTLKLPEYA
-1749 HSTIEVLNAERD
+1749 HSTVEVLNAERD

-1770 DPEPDLD
+1770 DPEPEPEAEEVAVEA
-1777 GSDDSDAP
+1777 SEASASQVEAAP
-1785 ASDGALKPDVAPAV
+1785 AAPAP
-1799 APTGAGAPSGA
+1799 AAAPSGA
-1810 LKSDVAPAV
+1810 P
-1819 APTGAGAPS
+1819 
-1828 GALRP
+1828 RP
-1833 DDIAFDAA
+1833 DDIGFDAA
-1841 DATLALIALSAKMRV
+1841 DATLALIALSAKMRI

-1927 HLRSA
+1927 QLRTV
-1932 LGPSGKRPGAIAERV
+1932 LGPSGKRPAAIAERV
-1947 KKFWELGDGW
+1947 KKTWELGEGW
-1957 AKHVTIEVA
+1957 AKHVTVEVA
-1966 LGTREGSSVRGGPL
+1966 LGTREGTSVRGGAM
-1980 GGLHDG
+1980 GHLHEG
-1986 ALTDGA
+1986 ALADAA
-1992 AVEKVIDAAVAA
+1992 AVDKAIDAAVAS
-2004 VAARRGTAMA
+2004 VAARHGIAVA
-2014 LPSSGAGGATVDAAA
+2014 QPSSGGGGGGATIDAAA
-2029 LSEFTEQITGRDG
+2029 LGEFTDQITGRNG

-2061 SAPAGSIA
+2061 SASPA
-2069 ATEADL
+2069 ATDAELIDL
-2075 VDLVSAELGSD
+2075 VTAELGAD

-2091 APVFDGKK
+2091 APVFEPKK
-2099 AVVFDDR
+2099 AVLFDDR
-2106 WASAREELVKLW
+2106 WASAREDLVKLW
-2118 LLDDGEIDADWA
+2118 LTDEGDIDARWVE
-2130 RLSERFEGA
+2130 LSERFEGA
-2139 GHVVAMQ
+2139 GHVVATQ
-2146 ATWWQGKSLAAGR
+2146 ATWWQGKALSAGR

-2164 LYGRIAGGA
+2164 LFGRIAAGA
-2173 ENPDKGPHSDEVAV
+2173 ENPDPGPYANEVAV
-2187 VTGASKGSIAT
+2187 VTGASKGSIAA
-2198 SVVGRLLAGGATV
+2198 SVVGRLLDGGATV
-2211 VATTSRLD
+2211 IATTSKLD
-2219 DERLAFYRN
+2219 DERLAFYRG

-2245 NMASYTDIDALVE
+2245 NMASYSDIDALVE
-2258 WIGHEQTESLG
+2258 WVGTEQTESLG
-2269 PQSIHIKDALTPTL
+2269 PQSIHIKDAQTPTL

-2292 TGDLSEAG
+2292 VGDLSEAG
-2300 SRAEMEMKVLLWA
+2300 SRSEMEMKVLLWA

-2321 SRIGAER
+2321 SKIGAER

-2358 ALDAVVTRW
+2358 ALDALVSRW
-2367 NAESSW
+2367 HAESSW
-2373 AQRVSLAH
+2373 AARVSLAH

-2393 GRNDAIVD
+2393 GHNDAIVD

-2413 DEMAAMLLQLC
+2413 DEMAAMLLALC
-2424 TVEARAAAAHTPVK
+2424 DIESKVAAASAPIK

-2447 AKLDMAALAAK
+2447 ANLDMAELAAK
-2458 AREQAASESDTE
+2458 AREQSASGEDD
-2470 APEVG
+2470 APEELEAEG
-2475 IGKAISALPS
+2475 SIAALPC
-2485 PPRGYLP
+2485 PPRGFDP
-2492 APPPPWADLDL
+2492 APAPEWADLDVDL
-2503 DPADLVVIVGGAEL
+2503 NDLVVIVGGAEL

-2525 RFEMEVDNELSAA
+2525 RFEMEVAGELSAA

-2544 WTTGLI
+2544 WTTGLVK
-2550 RWEDDPQ
+2550 WEDDPQ
-2557 PGWYDS
+2557 PGWYDT
-2563 ESGDLVDESEL
+2563 ESGELVPESEI
-2574 VERYHDTVVRRCGI
+2574 VERYHDAVVERCGI

-2610 LDKDFTFVV
+2610 LDKDFSFVV
-2619 SSEADARAFVQFDP
+2619 SSEADARAFVEFDP
-2633 EHTVVRPVSE
+2633 EHTVARPVPDS
-2643 SGDWQVTRKAGT
+2643 SDWEVIRKAGT

-2671 QIPTGFNP
+2671 QIPTGFDP
-2679 TVYGLSQ
+2679 TVWGITP
-2686 DMANSTDR
+2686 DMANSIDR

-2707 LSSGFTPTELMRWVH
+2707 LSSGFTPTELLRWVH
-2722 PGLVASTQG
+2722 PSLVASTQG

-2743 YHGNLLGRNKPN
+2743 YHGNLLGRAKPN

-2770 IQSYVGSYG
+2770 MQSYVGGYG
-2779 AMVHPVGACATAAVS
+2779 AMVHPVAACATVAVS

-2801 IRVGKAE
+2801 IRLGKAE
-2808 LVVAGGFDDLTLEAV
+2808 FVIAGGFDDLTLEAI
-2823 IGFGDMAATADTAM
+2823 IGFGDMAATADTEM
-2837 MRGRGIHDSKFSRPN
+2837 MRAKGISDSKFSRAN

-2869 LARGDL
+2869 LANGAL
-2875 ALKMGLPVLAVVAY
+2875 AAKMGLPVLAVVGY

-2905 LGALGAGRGGKDS
+2905 LGGLGAGRGGKDS

-2932 DIAVISKHD
+2932 DIAIVSKHD

-2953 LHERLADSL
+2953 LHERLADSM
-2962 GRSAG
+2962 GRSPG
-2967 APLLIVSQK
+2967 NPLFVVSQK
-2976 SLTGHAKGGAAV
+2976 TLTGHSKGGAAA
-2988 FQMMGMCQ
+2988 FQLMGLCQ

-3009 DCVDDELTSS
+3009 DCVDDELAT
-3019 AHFVWVRDTL
+3019 AGHFVWVREPLDL
-3029 RLGGKFPLKAGL
+3029 RGKFPLKAGL
-3041 ITSLG
+3041 VTSLG

-3053 VALVHPQAFVASLK
+3053 IALVHPEAFIAALDPSDRDGYR
-3067 PEQRADYQQRA
+3067 ERAAQRM
-3078 EARLVAGQRRLMSA
+3078 LAGQRRLASA
-3092 IAGGAPMYER
+3092 IAGGRPMYEK
-3102 PADRRFGQEVSE
+3102 PADRRFNHDEPE

-3121 LLNAASRLGDG
+3121 LLNADARLGEDDLYVG
-3132 DVFAIG
+3132 

>member
-1 MTIYEQ
+1 MTIHEH
-7 DGAPR
+7 DR
-12 TELGAGSP
+12 VS
-20 SEARGVPAERAGSA
+20 AERNPNGPHTAH
-34 RVQSAPALVDR
+34 ALVDR
-45 LTAGESYAVA
+45 LTAGEPYAVA

-72 SAGVESEL
+72 SAGIESDL
-80 ATLVGEVDVLLEP
+80 ATLVGEVELLLEP
-93 VAEELVVVRPIGFH
+93 VAKELVVVRPIGFE
-107 PLRWVRALAA
+107 PLAWVRALAA
-117 EDPVPSAKQLTS
+117 EDPVPSAKHLTS
-129 AAVSVPGVLL
+129 AAVSIPGVLL
-139 TQIAAVRALTRQ
+139 TQMAAVRALARQ
-151 GLDLAGTPPV
+151 GMDLNATPPV
-161 AVVGH
+161 AVAGH
-166 SQGMLGVESVKAG
+166 SQGVLAVEALKAA
-179 GARDIELLALA
+179 GARDAELLAMA

-200 ARRRGISILGDRP
+200 ARRRGISVLGDRP

-222 PEQIYRLLE
+222 PERIRRLLDE
-231 DFSQDVRTVL
+231 FAQDVRTVL
-241 PPVLSIRNGRRAVV
+241 PPVLSIRNGRRSVV

-260 EQLSRFELYCK
+260 EQLSRFELYCQ
-271 QISEKQEAD
+271 QIAEKEEAD
-280 RKNKV
+280 RKNKL
-285 RGGAVF
+285 RGGDVF
-291 APVFEPV
+291 SPVFDPV
-298 QVEVGFHSP
+298 QVEVGFHTP

-312 IDIVAGWAEKTGLD
+312 IDIVGGWAEKVGLD
-326 VDLARELTEA
+326 VALARELTES
-336 ILVRQVDWVDEI
+336 ILVRCVDWVDEI
-348 IGVHEAGA
+348 TRVHDAGA

-404 SRAWSTYAP
+404 ARAWSTYAP
-413 SVVQLPDGRVKLS
+413 TVVRLPDGRVKLS

-472 EEIFEARIDELTG
+472 EEIFAARIEELGT
-485 LLEPGRGIQF
+485 LLEPGRTYQF

-522 APIDGLVI
+522 AAIDGLVI
-530 SAGIPE
+530 SAGIPD
-536 LEDAVELIGELNDI
+536 LEDAVELIEELNEV

-564 IRSVIRIATEVPTRP
+564 IRSVIRIATEVPTKP
-579 VIVHIEGGRAGG
+579 VIMHIEGGRAGG

-611 RANITVCVGGGI
+611 RPNITVCVGGGI
-623 GTPKRAVDYLSG
+623 GTPERAAEYLSG
-635 RWSET
+635 RWAQA
-640 YGFPSMPVDG
+640 YGFPLMPIDG

-658 ATLEATTSPSVKQM
+658 ATKEATTSPSVKRM
-672 LVDTQG
+672 LVETQG
-678 TDQWISAGKAQGGM
+678 TDQWIGAGKAVGGM

-701 DIHEIDNAASR
+701 DIHEIDNSASR

-726 VAKRRD
+726 VAERRD
-732 ELIAAMARTAK
+732 EIIAVMANTAK
-743 PYFGDVSEMT
+743 PYFGDVADMT
-753 YLQWLDRYVALA
+753 YLQWLQRYVELA
-765 IGDGDSTADTAGPGS
+765 IGEGNSTADTAAPGS

-788 DRFARML
+788 DRFQQML

-800 RLHPQDRGPIETL
+800 RLHPQDFGPIETL
-813 FADTDEHGARLLE
+813 FDDPALLE
-826 KPQEAIAVL
+826 SPQQAIATL
-835 VERYP
+835 LAHYP
-840 DAATVALHP
+840 DAESVQLHP
-849 ADVSFFNQLC
+849 ADVPFFVTLC
-859 KLVGK
+859 KTLGK

-901 PGTAAVAGITRI
+901 PGTSAVAGITRM
-913 DEPVGELLNRF
+913 DEPVGELLDRF
-924 EQAAVEDTLR
+924 EQAAIDEVLSAD
-934 GGAQPEAVTSRRR
+934 GQPRDVASRRR
-947 GRGDLTGPLATVLDA
+947 GRPDVTGPLAVVLDA
-962 PDVVWAGRMATN
+962 PDVQWAGRTATN
-974 PVHRIAGPR
+974 PVHRIADPGD
-983 EWQVHGDI
+983 WLVHD
-991 SGPEMPRATH
+991 GPESRRATH

-1006 RLQVSAD
+1006 RLQVDSD
-1013 DQVVLS
+1013 RVVLS
-1019 VPISGTW
+1019 VPLSGTW
-1026 IEIRFTLP
+1026 IDIPFTLP
-1034 ANTVDGGAPVVR
+1034 ANTIDGATPVVS
-1046 TKDATAAMR
+1046 TEDAANAMR

-1063 VDGPDALP
+1063 VDGPEFLP
-1071 RVHAGT
+1071 AVVDGT
-1077 ATVTA
+1077 AAVTVD
-1082 KWNPERVADHTGV
+1082 WDPERVADHTGV

-1100 ESLAPG
+1100 EPLAPG

-1114 VGRCWPAV
+1114 VGLCWPAV
-1122 FAAIGSAVTHTGV
+1122 FSAIGSAVTDAGV
-1135 PVIEGLLS
+1135 PVVEGLLS

-1152 LVAPL
+1152 LVGAL
-1157 PSVPAELTVTAT
+1157 PKEPAELAVRAT
-1169 ASMAFD
+1169 AFPAVD
-1175 TEIGRVVPISVT
+1175 TDMGRVVRVAVT
-1187 VALKDG
+1187 ITGADG
-1193 QVLARLAERFAIR
+1193 ATIASLDERFAIL
-1206 GRTGALE
+1206 GRTGTGE
-1213 LADPVRAGG
+1213 LTDPVRAGG
-1222 AVSDNATDTPRR
+1222 AVSENATDTPRR
-1234 RRRDVSVVAP
+1234 RRRDVRLTAP

-1260 HTDRSAALLAG
+1260 HTDRAAALLAG

-1300 ARLIGWTARF
+1300 ARLVGWTARF
-1310 LGMVRPGDDVD
+1310 LGMVRPGDEVD

-1328 IDQGAEVVEVSAR
+1328 IDQGAEVLEVAAR
-1341 VRRGRSEATQG
+1341 IG
-1352 AGSASD
+1352 SD
-1358 LVMSATARLAAPKT
+1358 LVMSATARLAAPHT

-1379 GIQYKGMGMEVRA
+1379 GIQHKGMGMDVRA

-1401 DTADKF
+1401 DKADKF
-1407 TRDTLGFSVLS
+1407 TRDTLGFSVLH

-1430 GVHYHHPDGVL
+1430 GVHYNHPEGVL

-1463 EQGAFVEDAI
+1463 EQGAFVEGAI

-1489 GVYELEALLEMVFQR
+1489 GIYELEALLETVFHR

-1530 QIDLPDAD
+1530 QIDLPDNE
-1538 VPAFVADIAERT
+1538 VPAFVAEIAERT
-1550 GEFLEIVNFNLRGAQ
+1550 GEFLEIVNFNLRGSQ

-1571 VRGLEALEAEVE
+1571 VRGLEELEAEVE
-1583 RRRELAGGRRSFIL
+1583 RRRELTGGKRSFIL
-1597 VPGIDVPFHSK
+1597 VPGIDVPFHSR

-1615 EFRRSLDRVLPHDAD
+1615 EFRRSLERVMPRDKD
-1630 PDLIVGRYIPN
+1630 PDVIIGRYIPN
-1641 LVPRPFSLDRDF
+1641 LVPRPFTLDRDF
-1653 IQQIR
+1653 IQEIR
-1658 DLVPAEPLDEI
+1658 DLVPAEPLDAI
-1669 LADYDTWRREQPR
+1669 LADYDTWLTERRN
-1682 EMTRTVFIELLAWQ
+1682 EMARIVLIELLAWQ

-1707 DLLFTEPA
+1707 DLLFTEEA

-1726 IGVKSSPTVA
+1726 IGVKSAPTVA
-1736 GLAANTLKLPEYA
+1736 GLATNTLKLPEYA
-1749 HSTIEVLNAERD
+1749 HSTVEVLNAERD

-1770 DPEPDLD
+1770 DPEPEAEDVAEPAAESAE
-1777 GSDDSDAP
+1777 GAAPVEAAP
-1785 ASDGALKPDVAPAV
+1785 AAPA
-1799 APTGAGAPSGA
+1799 TAPSGA
-1810 LKSDVAPAV
+1810 P
-1819 APTGAGAPS
+1819 
-1828 GALRP
+1828 RP
-1833 DDIAFDAA
+1833 DDIGFDAA
-1841 DATLALIALSAKMRV
+1841 DATLALIALSAKMRI

-1897 ADLAGLRAQVT
+1897 ADLAGLRSQVT

-1913 YKPYGPVLSDAIND
+1913 YKPFGPVLSDAIND
-1927 HLRSA
+1927 QLRTV
-1932 LGPSGKRPGAIAERV
+1932 LGPSGKRPAAIAERV
-1947 KKFWELGDGW
+1947 KKTWELGDGW
-1957 AKHVTIEVA
+1957 AKHVTVEVA
-1966 LGTREGSSVRGGPL
+1966 LGTREGTSVRGGAM
-1980 GGLHDG
+1980 GHLHEG
-1986 ALTDGA
+1986 ALADA
-1992 AVEKVIDAAVAA
+1992 ASVDKVIDAAVTA
-2004 VAARRGTAMA
+2004 VAARRGIAVA
-2014 LPSSGAGGATVDAAA
+2014 LPSSGGGGGATVDAAA
-2029 LSEFTEQITGRDG
+2029 LSEFTDQITGRDG
-2042 VLASAARLVL
+2042 VLASAARLIL
-2052 NQLGLDDPV
+2052 GQLGHDDPV
-2061 SAPAGSIA
+2061 SAMPA
-2069 ATEADL
+2069 ATDAELIDL
-2075 VDLVSAELGSD
+2075 VTAELGAD

-2091 APVFDGKK
+2091 APAFDAKK

-2106 WASAREELVKLW
+2106 WASAREDLVKLW
-2118 LLDDGEIDADWA
+2118 LADEGDIDARWTS
-2130 RLSERFEGA
+2130 LSERFEGA
-2139 GHVVAMQ
+2139 GHVVATQ
-2146 ATWWQGKSLAAGR
+2146 ATWWQGKALAAGR

-2164 LYGRIAGGA
+2164 LYGRIAAGA
-2173 ENPDKGPHSDEVAV
+2173 ENPDPGPYSNEVAV
-2187 VTGASKGSIAT
+2187 VTGASKGSIAA
-2198 SVVGRLLAGGATV
+2198 SVVARLLDGGATV
-2211 VATTSRLD
+2211 IATTSKLD
-2219 DERLAFYRN
+2219 DERLAFYRG

-2237 AALWVVAA
+2237 ASLWVVAA
-2245 NMASYTDIDALVE
+2245 NMASYSDIDALVE
-2258 WIGHEQTESLG
+2258 WVGNEQTESLG
-2269 PQSIHIKDALTPTL
+2269 PQSIHIKDAQTPTL

-2292 TGDLSEAG
+2292 AGDLSEAG
-2300 SRAEMEMKVLLWA
+2300 SRSEMEMKVLLWA

-2321 SRIGAER
+2321 SKIGAER

-2358 ALDAVVTRW
+2358 ALDALVSRW
-2367 NAESSW
+2367 HAESSW
-2373 AQRVSLAH
+2373 AARVSLAH

-2393 GRNDAIVD
+2393 GHNDAIVE

-2413 DEMAAMLLQLC
+2413 EQMAAMLLDLC
-2424 TVEARAAAAHTPVK
+2424 DVESKVAAAGAPIK
-2438 ADLTGGLGE
+2438 ADLTGGLAE
-2447 AKLDMAALAAK
+2447 ANLDMAELAAK
-2458 AREQAASESDTE
+2458 ARERAGSASDDDADGVDAEGTI
-2470 APEVG
+2470 A
-2475 IGKAISALPS
+2475 ALPS
-2485 PPRGYLP
+2485 PPRGFNQ
-2492 APPPPWADLDL
+2492 APPPQWADLDV
-2503 DPADLVVIVGGAEL
+2503 DPADLVVIVGGAEI

-2525 RFEMEVDNELSAA
+2525 RFEMEVDNQLSAA

-2544 WTTGLI
+2544 WTTGLV

-2557 PGWYDS
+2557 PGWYDT
-2563 ESGDLVDESEL
+2563 ESGELVDETEL
-2574 VERYHDTVVRRCGI
+2574 VERYHDVVVERVGI

-2610 LDKDFTFVV
+2610 LEKDFAFVV
-2619 SSEADARAFVQFDP
+2619 SSEADARAFVEFDP
-2633 EHTVVRPVSE
+2633 EHTVIRPVPDS
-2643 SGDWQVTRKAGT
+2643 SDWQVIRKAGT

-2663 KLSRTVGA
+2663 KLSRVVGA
-2671 QIPTGFNP
+2671 QIPTGFDP
-2679 TVYGLSQ
+2679 TVFGISQ
-2686 DMANSTDR
+2686 DMASSTDR

-2707 LSSGFTPTELMRWVH
+2707 LSSGFTPAELMRWVH

-2779 AMVHPVGACATAAVS
+2779 AMIHPVGACATAAVS

-2801 IRVGKAE
+2801 IRLGKAE
-2808 LVVAGGFDDLTLEAV
+2808 LVVAGGFDDLTLEAI
-2823 IGFGDMAATADTAM
+2823 IGFGDMAATADTSM
-2837 MRGRGIHDSKFSRPN
+2837 MRGRGIDDSKFSRPN

-2857 GFLEAQ
+2857 GFVEAQ

-2918 VLARSLAKLGVGAD
+2918 QLARSLAKLGVGAD
-2932 DIAVISKHD
+2932 DVAVISKHD

-2962 GRSAG
+2962 GRSEG
-2967 APLLIVSQK
+2967 APLFVVSQK

-2988 FQMMGMCQ
+2988 FQMMGLCQ

-3009 DCVDDELTSS
+3009 DCVDDELAGS
-3019 AHFVWVRDTL
+3019 AHFVWVRETL
-3029 RLGGKFPLKAGL
+3029 RLGEKFPLKAGML
-3041 ITSLG
+3041 TSLG

-3053 VALVHPQAFVASLK
+3053 VALVHPQAFIAALD
-3067 PEQRADYQQRA
+3067 PQQRADYQRRA
-3078 EARLVAGQRRLMSA
+3078 EARLLAGQRRLASA

-3102 PADRRFGQEVSE
+3102 PADRRFNHDVPE

-3121 LLNAASRLGDG
+3121 LLNPASRLGD
-3132 DVFAIG
+3132 DDAYEVVR

>member
-1 MTIYEQ
+1 MTIHEH
-7 DGAPR
+7 DR
-12 TELGAGSP
+12 
-20 SEARGVPAERAGSA
+20 VSA
-34 RVQSAPALVDR
+34 NREGPGPHSSHALVDR
-45 LTAGESYAVA
+45 LSAGEPYAVA

-72 SAGVESEL
+72 GAGIEAEL
-80 ATLVGEVDVLLEP
+80 ATLVGEVELVLEP
-93 VAEELVVVRPIGFH
+93 VAKELVVVRPIGFE
-107 PLRWVRALAA
+107 PLQWVRALAA
-117 EDPVPSAKQLTS
+117 EDTVPSAKHLTS

-139 TQIAAVRALTRQ
+139 TQIAAIRALARQ
-151 GLDLAGTPPV
+151 GMDLNAHRPA

-166 SQGMLGVESVKAG
+166 SQGVLAVEALKSGGV
-179 GARDIELLALA
+179 RDVELFAMA

-222 PEQIYRLLE
+222 PERIQRLLE
-231 DFSQDVRTVL
+231 DFAQDVRTVL
-241 PPVLSIRNGRRAVV
+241 PPVLSIRNGRRSVV

-260 EQLSRFELYCK
+260 DELSRFELYCR
-271 QISEKQEAD
+271 QISEKEEAD
-280 RKNKV
+280 RKNKI
-285 RGGAVF
+285 RGGDVF

-298 QVEVGFHSP
+298 QVEVGFHTP

-312 IDIVAGWAEKTGLD
+312 IEIVGRWAEKVGLN
-326 VDLARELTEA
+326 VALARQLANA
-336 ILVRQVDWVDEI
+336 ILVDKVDWVDDI
-348 IGVHEAGA
+348 ARVHEAGA

-372 APVIRGLGVGI
+372 APVIRGLGIGI

-396 TVGAVPEV
+396 TVGATPEV
-404 SRAWSTYAP
+404 ARAWSTYAP
-413 SVVQLPDGRVKLS
+413 SVVRLPDGRVKLS

-472 EEIFEARIDELTG
+472 EEIFAGRIQEMSG
-485 LLEPGRGIQF
+485 LLEPGRTYQF

-522 APIDGLVI
+522 AAIDGLVV
-530 SAGIPE
+530 SAGIPD
-536 LEDAVELIGELNDI
+536 LEEAVELIEELNEI

-555 VFKPGTVEQ
+555 VFKPGTIEQ
-564 IRSVIRIATEVPTRP
+564 IRSVIRIATEVPTKP
-579 VIVHIEGGRAGG
+579 VIMHVEGGRAGG

-623 GTPKRAVDYLSG
+623 GTPERAAEYLSG
-635 RWSET
+635 RWAQA
-640 YGFPSMPVDG
+640 YGFPLMPIDG

-658 ATLEATTSPSVKQM
+658 ATLESTTSPSVKQM

-701 DIHEIDNAASR
+701 DIHEIDNSASR

-726 VAKRRD
+726 VAERRD
-732 ELIAAMARTAK
+732 EIIAAMAKTAK
-743 PYFGDVSEMT
+743 PYFGDVGEMT
-753 YLQWLDRYVALA
+753 YLQWLRRYVELT
-765 IGDGDSTADTAGPGS
+765 IGEGDSTADTASPGS

-788 DRFARML
+788 DRFEQML
-795 QRAEA
+795 KRAEA
-800 RLHPQDRGPIETL
+800 RLHPTDSGLIETVFTEPEL
-813 FADTDEHGARLLE
+813 LERPEQCIARLLSH
-826 KPQEAIAVL
+826 
-835 VERYP
+835 YP
-840 DAATVALHP
+840 DAETVQLHP
-849 ADVSFFNQLC
+849 ADVPFFVTLC
-859 KLVGK
+859 KTLGK

-887 AHDARYDADQVCII
+887 AHDARYEADQVCII
-901 PGTAAVAGITRI
+901 PGTAAVAGITRM
-913 DEPVGELLNRF
+913 DEPVGELLDRF
-924 EQAAVEDTLR
+924 EQAAIDEVVEALAASGVEPKD
-934 GGAQPEAVTSRRR
+934 VTSRRI
-947 GRGDLTGPLATVLDA
+947 GRADVTGPLAVVLDA
-962 PDVVWAGRMATN
+962 PDVLWAGRTATN
-974 PVHRIAGPR
+974 PVHRIAEPS
-983 EWQVHGDI
+983 EWLVHDGGEG
-991 SGPEMPRATH
+991 SRATH

-1006 RLQVSAD
+1006 RLQTDSGG
-1013 DQVVLS
+1013 VVLS

-1026 IEIRFTLP
+1026 IDIRFTLP
-1034 ANTVDGGAPVVR
+1034 ANTVDGGTPVIS
-1046 TKDATAAMR
+1046 TEDAASAMR

-1063 VDGPDALP
+1063 VDGPESLP
-1071 RVHAGT
+1071 QVIDGT
-1077 ATVTA
+1077 ATVTVD
-1082 KWNPERVADHTGV
+1082 WDPERVADHTGV

-1100 ESLAPG
+1100 EPLAPS

-1114 VGRCWPAV
+1114 VGLCWPAV
-1122 FAAIGSAVTHTGV
+1122 FAAIGAAVTDAGE
-1135 PVIEGLLS
+1135 PVVEGLLS
-1143 LVHLDHAAH
+1143 LVHLDHAAR
-1152 LVAPL
+1152 VVGQL
-1157 PSVPAELTVTAT
+1157 PKVPAQLTITAT
-1169 ASMAFD
+1169 ALQAID
-1175 TEIGRVVPISVT
+1175 TDMGRVVPVAVT
-1187 VALKDG
+1187 VRGAAEEDG
-1193 QVLARLAERFAIR
+1193 AVIATLHERFAIL
-1206 GRTGALE
+1206 GRTGPAE
-1213 LADPVRAGG
+1213 LSDPVRAGG
-1222 AVSDNATDTPRR
+1222 AVSENATDTPRR
-1234 RRRDVSVVAP
+1234 RRRDVKLGAP

-1260 HTDRSAALLAG
+1260 HTDRAAALLAG

-1310 LGMVRPGDDVD
+1310 LGMVRPGDEVD
-1321 FRVDRVG
+1321 FRVERVG
-1328 IDQGAEVVEVSAR
+1328 IDQGAEVLEVAAR
-1341 VRRGRSEATQG
+1341 V
-1352 AGSASD
+1352 GSN

-1379 GIQYKGMGMEVRA
+1379 GIQHKGMGMDVRA

-1401 DTADKF
+1401 YKADKF
-1407 TRDTLGFSVLS
+1407 TRDTLGFSVLH

-1463 EQGAFVEDAI
+1463 EQGAFVEEAI

-1489 GVYELEALLEMVFQR
+1489 GIYELEALLETVFHR

-1530 QIDLPDAD
+1530 QIDLPDD
-1538 VPAFVADIAERT
+1538 EVPDFVARIAEST
-1550 GEFLEIVNFNLRGAQ
+1550 GEFLEIVNYNLRGSQ

-1583 RRRELAGGRRSFIL
+1583 RRRELTGGRRSFIL
-1597 VPGIDVPFHSK
+1597 VPGIDVPFHSR

-1615 EFRRSLDRVLPHDAD
+1615 EFRRSLDRVMPRDKD
-1630 PDLIVGRYIPN
+1630 PDMIIGRYIPN
-1641 LVPRPFSLDRDF
+1641 LVPRPFTLDRDF
-1653 IQQIR
+1653 IQEIR

-1669 LADYDTWRREQPR
+1669 LADYDTWIRDRRG
-1682 EMTRTVFIELLAWQ
+1682 EMARTVLIELLAWQ

-1707 DLLFTEPA
+1707 DLLFIEEA
-1715 AGGLGVERFVE
+1715 AGGLGVERLVE

-1736 GLAANTLKLPEYA
+1736 GLATNTLKLPEYA
-1749 HSTIEVLNAERD
+1749 HSTVEVLNAERD

-1770 DPEPDLD
+1770 DPEPEAEDEPAAASADETAGLEAAEIPAA
-1777 GSDDSDAP
+1777 AP
-1785 ASDGALKPDVAPAV
+1785 APA
-1799 APTGAGAPSGA
+1799 AAPSGA
-1810 LKSDVAPAV
+1810 A
-1819 APTGAGAPS
+1819 
-1828 GALRP
+1828 RP
-1833 DDIAFDAA
+1833 DDLTFDAA
-1841 DATLALIALSAKMRV
+1841 DATLALIAISAKMRI

-1913 YKPYGPVLSDAIND
+1913 YKPFGPVLSDAIND
-1927 HLRSA
+1927 QLRTV

-1947 KKFWELGDGW
+1947 KKTWELGEGW
-1957 AKHVTIEVA
+1957 AKHVTVEVA
-1966 LGTREGSSVRGGPL
+1966 LGTREGTSVRGGAM
-1980 GGLHDG
+1980 GHLHEG
-1986 ALTDGA
+1986 ALADA
-1992 AVEKVIDAAVAA
+1992 ASVDKAIDAAVAS
-2004 VAARRGTAMA
+2004 VGARHGVSVA
-2014 LPSSGAGGATVDAAA
+2014 LPSAGGGGGATVDVAA
-2029 LSEFTEQITGRDG
+2029 LSEFTDQITGRDG

-2052 NQLGLDDPV
+2052 GQLGLDDAV
-2061 SAPAGSIA
+2061 TAAPT
-2069 ATEADL
+2069 ATDAELIDL
-2075 VDLVSAELGSD
+2075 VTAELGSD

-2091 APVFDGKK
+2091 APVFDAKK

-2106 WASAREELVKLW
+2106 WASAREDLVKLW
-2118 LLDDGEIDADWA
+2118 LTDEGDIDAQWVN
-2130 RLSERFEGA
+2130 LSERFEGA
-2139 GHVVAMQ
+2139 GHVVATQ
-2146 ATWWQGKSLAAGR
+2146 ATWWQGKSLAQGR

-2164 LYGRIAGGA
+2164 LYGRIAAGA
-2173 ENPDKGPHSDEVAV
+2173 ENPDPGYYSHEVAV
-2187 VTGASKGSIAT
+2187 VTGASKGSIAA
-2198 SVVGRLLAGGATV
+2198 SVVARLLDGGATV
-2211 VATTSRLD
+2211 IATTSKLD
-2219 DERLAFYRN
+2219 EERLGFYRN

-2237 AALWVVAA
+2237 AVLWVVAA
-2245 NMASYTDIDALVE
+2245 NMASYSDIDALVE
-2258 WIGHEQTESLG
+2258 WVGTEQVESLG
-2269 PQSIHIKDALTPTL
+2269 PKSIHIKDAQTPTL

-2292 TGDLSEAG
+2292 VGDLSEAG
-2300 SRAEMEMKVLLWA
+2300 SRAELEMKVLLWA
-2313 VQRLIGGL
+2313 GQRLIGGL
-2321 SRIGAER
+2321 SKIGAER
-2328 DIASRLHVVLPGSP
+2328 DIAARLHVVLPGSP

-2358 ALDAVVTRW
+2358 ALDAVVSRW
-2367 NAESSW
+2367 HAESSW
-2373 AQRVSLAH
+2373 AERVSLAH

-2393 GRNDAIVD
+2393 GHNDAIVS
-2401 AVEEAGVTTYST
+2401 AVETAGVTTYST
-2413 DEMAAMLLQLC
+2413 DEMAGMLLGLC
-2424 TVEARAAAAHTPVK
+2424 DVESKVAAANSPIK
-2438 ADLTGGLGE
+2438 ADFTGGLAG
-2447 AKLDMAALAAK
+2447 ADLDMAELAAK
-2458 AREQAASESDTE
+2458 AREEMSAEAAAEQDGSTE
-2470 APEVG
+2470 G
-2475 IGKAISALPS
+2475 FIRALPS
-2485 PPRGYLP
+2485 PPRGFNP
-2492 APPPPWADLDL
+2492 APPPEWDDLDV

-2525 RFEMEVDNELSAA
+2525 RYEMEVDNELSAA

-2544 WTTGLI
+2544 WTTGMI

-2557 PGWYDS
+2557 PGWYDT
-2563 ESGDLVDESEL
+2563 ETGDLVDESEL
-2574 VERYHDTVVRRCGI
+2574 VERYHDAVIERVGV
-2588 REFVDDGAIDPDHA
+2588 REFVDDGSIDPQEG

-2610 LDKDFTFVV
+2610 LDKDFSFVV
-2619 SSEADARAFVQFDP
+2619 SSEADARAFAEFDP
-2633 EHTVVRPVSE
+2633 EHTVIRPVPDS
-2643 SGDWQVTRKAGT
+2643 SDWQVIRKAGT
-2655 EIRVPRKT
+2655 EIRVPRRN
-2663 KLSRTVGA
+2663 KLSRLVGA
-2671 QIPTGFNP
+2671 QIPTGFDA
-2679 TVYGLSQ
+2679 TVWGISA
-2686 DMANSTDR
+2686 DMAGSIDR
-2694 VALWNIVATVDAF
+2694 LAVWNIVATVDAF
-2707 LSSGFTPTELMRWVH
+2707 LSAGFSPAEVMRYVH
-2722 PGLVASTQG
+2722 PSLVANTMG
-2731 TGMGGMTSMQTM
+2731 TGMGGGTSMQTM
-2743 YHGNLLGRNKPN
+2743 YHGNLLGRSKPN
-2755 DILQEVLPNVVAAHV
+2755 DIFQEVLPNIVAAHV
-2770 IQSYVGSYG
+2770 VQSYIGSYG
-2779 AMVHPVGACATAAVS
+2779 AMIHPVAACATAAVS

-2801 IRVGKAE
+2801 IRLGKAE
-2808 LVVAGGFDDLTLEAV
+2808 MVVAGGIDDLTLEGI
-2823 IGFGDMAATADTAM
+2823 IGFGDMAATADTGM
-2837 MRGRGIHDSKFSRPN
+2837 MRGRGIDDSKFSRPN

-2857 GFLEAQ
+2857 GFVEAQ

-2875 ALKMGLPVLAVVAY
+2875 ALRMGLPVLAVVAY
-2889 AQSFADG
+2889 AQSFGDG

-2905 LGALGAGRGGKDS
+2905 LGALSAGLGGKNS
-2918 VLARSLAKLGVGAD
+2918 PLARALAKLGVSAD
-2932 DIAVISKHD
+2932 DVAVISKHD

-2953 LHERLADSL
+2953 LHERLADSM
-2962 GRSAG
+2962 GRSEG
-2967 APLLIVSQK
+2967 APLFVVSQK

-2988 FQMMGMCQ
+2988 FQMMGLCQ

-3009 DCVDDELTSS
+3009 DCVDDELDGS
-3019 AHFVWVRDTL
+3019 AHFVWVRETL
-3029 RLGGKFPLKAGL
+3029 RLGGRFPLKAGML
-3041 ITSLG
+3041 TSLG

-3053 VALVHPQAFVASLK
+3053 VALVHPQAFIASLD
-3067 PEQRADYQQRA
+3067 PAQREDYQRRA
-3078 EARLVAGQRRLMSA
+3078 NARLLAGQRRLVSA
-3092 IAGGAPMYER
+3092 IAGGEPMYQR
-3102 PADRRFGQEVSE
+3102 PPDRRFDHNGAE
-3114 KRQEAAM
+3114 KPQEAAM
-3121 LLNAASRLGDG
+3121 LLNPAARIGDG
-3132 DVFAIG
+3132 DVYRASAG

>member
-1 MTIYEQ
+1 MTIHEH
-7 DGAPR
+7 GR
-12 TELGAGSP
+12 VS
-20 SEARGVPAERAGSA
+20 AERDPNGPHTAH
-34 RVQSAPALVDR
+34 ALVDR
-45 LTAGESYAVA
+45 LTAGEPYAVA

-72 SAGVESEL
+72 SAGIESDL
-80 ATLVGEVDVLLEP
+80 ATLVGEVELLLEP
-93 VAEELVVVRPIGFH
+93 VAKELVVVRPIGFE
-107 PLRWVRALAA
+107 PLAWVRALAA
-117 EDPVPSAKQLTS
+117 EDPVPSAKHLTS
-129 AAVSVPGVLL
+129 AAVSIPGVLL
-139 TQIAAVRALTRQ
+139 TQMAAVRALARQ
-151 GLDLAGTPPV
+151 GMDLNETPPV
-161 AVVGH
+161 AVAGH
-166 SQGMLGVESVKAG
+166 SQGVLAVEALKAA
-179 GARDIELLALA
+179 GARDAELLAMA

-200 ARRRGISILGDRP
+200 ARRRGISVLGDRP

-222 PEQIYRLLE
+222 PERIRRLLDE
-231 DFSQDVRTVL
+231 FAQDVRTVL
-241 PPVLSIRNGRRAVV
+241 PPVLSIRNGRRSVV

-260 EQLSRFELYCK
+260 EQLSRFELYCQ
-271 QISEKQEAD
+271 QIAEKEEAD
-280 RKNKV
+280 RKNKL
-285 RGGAVF
+285 RGGDVF
-291 APVFEPV
+291 SPVFDPV
-298 QVEVGFHSP
+298 QVEVGFHTP

-312 IDIVAGWAEKTGLD
+312 IDIVGGWAEKVGLD
-326 VDLARELTEA
+326 VALARELTES
-336 ILVRQVDWVDEI
+336 ILVRRVDWVEEI
-348 IGVHEAGA
+348 TRVHDAGA

-404 SRAWSTYAP
+404 ARAWSTYAP
-413 SVVQLPDGRVKLS
+413 TVVRLPDGRVKLS

-472 EEIFEARIDELTG
+472 EEIFAARIEELGT
-485 LLEPGRGIQF
+485 LLEPGRTYQF

-522 APIDGLVI
+522 AAIDGLVI
-530 SAGIPE
+530 SAGIPD
-536 LEDAVELIGELNDI
+536 LEDAVELIEELNDV

-564 IRSVIRIATEVPTRP
+564 IRSVIRIATEVPTKP
-579 VIVHIEGGRAGG
+579 VIMHIEGGRAGG

-611 RANITVCVGGGI
+611 RPNITVCVGGGI
-623 GTPKRAVDYLSG
+623 GTPERAAEYLSG
-635 RWSET
+635 RWAQA
-640 YGFPSMPVDG
+640 YGFPLMPIDG

-658 ATLEATTSPSVKQM
+658 ATKEATTSPSVKRM
-672 LVDTQG
+672 LVETQG
-678 TDQWISAGKAQGGM
+678 TDQWIGAGKAVGGM

-701 DIHEIDNAASR
+701 DIHEIDNSASR

-726 VAKRRD
+726 VAARR
-732 ELIAAMARTAK
+732 EEIIAAMANTAK
-743 PYFGDVSEMT
+743 PYFGDVADMT
-753 YLQWLDRYVALA
+753 YLQWLQRYVELA
-765 IGDGDSTADTAGPGS
+765 IGEGNSTADTAAPGS

-788 DRFARML
+788 DRFQQML

-800 RLHPQDRGPIETL
+800 RLHPQDFGPIETL
-813 FADTDEHGARLLE
+813 FDDPALLE
-826 KPQEAIAVL
+826 SPQQAIATL
-835 VERYP
+835 LARYP
-840 DAATVALHP
+840 DAESVQLHP
-849 ADVSFFNQLC
+849 ADVPFFVTLC
-859 KLVGK
+859 KTLGK

-901 PGTAAVAGITRI
+901 PGTAAVAGITRM
-913 DEPVGELLNRF
+913 DEPVGDLLDRF
-924 EQAAVEDTLR
+924 EQAAIDEVLSAD
-934 GGAQPEAVTSRRR
+934 GQPRDVASRRR
-947 GRGDLTGPLATVLDA
+947 GRPDVTGPLAVVLDA
-962 PDVVWAGRMATN
+962 PDVQWAGRTATN
-974 PVHRIAGPR
+974 PVHRIADPGD
-983 EWQVHGDI
+983 WLVHD
-991 SGPEMPRATH
+991 GPESRRATH
-1001 SSTGA
+1001 SFTGA
-1006 RLQVSAD
+1006 RLEVD
-1013 DQVVLS
+1013 GDRVVLS
-1019 VPISGTW
+1019 VPLSGTW
-1026 IEIRFTLP
+1026 IDIPFTLP
-1034 ANTVDGGAPVVR
+1034 ANTIDGGTPVVS
-1046 TKDATAAMR
+1046 TEDAATAMR

-1063 VDGPDALP
+1063 VDGPEFLP
-1071 RVHAGT
+1071 AVVDGT
-1077 ATVTA
+1077 AAVTVD
-1082 KWNPERVADHTGV
+1082 WDPERVADHTGV

-1100 ESLAPG
+1100 EPLAPG

-1114 VGRCWPAV
+1114 VGLCWPAV
-1122 FAAIGSAVTHTGV
+1122 FSAIGSAVTDAGV
-1135 PVIEGLLS
+1135 PVVEGLLS

-1152 LVAPL
+1152 VVGVL
-1157 PSVPAELTVTAT
+1157 PKEPAELAVRAT
-1169 ASMAFD
+1169 AFPAVD
-1175 TEIGRVVPISVT
+1175 TDMGRVVRVAVT
-1187 VALKDG
+1187 IAGADG
-1193 QVLARLAERFAIR
+1193 ATIASLDERFAIL
-1206 GRTGALE
+1206 GRTGAAE
-1213 LADPVRAGG
+1213 LTDPVRAGG
-1222 AVSDNATDTPRR
+1222 AVSENATDTPRR
-1234 RRRDVSVVAP
+1234 RRRDVRLTAP

-1260 HTDRSAALLAG
+1260 HTDRAAALLAG

-1300 ARLIGWTARF
+1300 ARLVGWTARF
-1310 LGMVRPGDDVD
+1310 LGMVRPGDEVD

-1328 IDQGAEVVEVSAR
+1328 IDQGAEVLEVAAR
-1341 VRRGRSEATQG
+1341 IG
-1352 AGSASD
+1352 SD
-1358 LVMSATARLAAPKT
+1358 LVMSATARLAAPHT

-1379 GIQYKGMGMEVRA
+1379 GIQHKGMGMDVRA

-1401 DTADKF
+1401 DKADKF
-1407 TRDTLGFSVLS
+1407 TRDTLGFSVLH

-1430 GVHYHHPDGVL
+1430 GVHYNHPEGVL

-1463 EQGAFVEDAI
+1463 EQGAFVEGAI

-1489 GVYELEALLEMVFQR
+1489 GIYELEALLETVFHR

-1530 QIDLPDAD
+1530 QIDLPDNE
-1538 VPAFVADIAERT
+1538 VPAFVAEIAERT
-1550 GEFLEIVNFNLRGAQ
+1550 GEFLEIVNFNLRGSQ

-1571 VRGLEALEAEVE
+1571 VRGLEELEAEVE
-1583 RRRELAGGRRSFIL
+1583 RRRELTGGKRSFIL
-1597 VPGIDVPFHSK
+1597 VPGIDVPFHSR

-1615 EFRRSLDRVLPHDAD
+1615 EFRRSLERVMPRDKD
-1630 PDLIVGRYIPN
+1630 PDVIIGRYIPN
-1641 LVPRPFSLDRDF
+1641 LVPRPFTLDRDF
-1653 IQQIR
+1653 IEEIR
-1658 DLVPAEPLDEI
+1658 DLVPAEPLDAI
-1669 LADYDTWRREQPR
+1669 LADYDTWLTERRN
-1682 EMTRTVFIELLAWQ
+1682 EMARIVLIELLAWQ

-1707 DLLFTEPA
+1707 DLLFTEEA

-1726 IGVKSSPTVA
+1726 IGVKSAPTVA
-1736 GLAANTLKLPEYA
+1736 GLATNTLKLPEYA
-1749 HSTIEVLNAERD
+1749 HSTVEVLNAERD

-1770 DPEPDLD
+1770 DPEPEPEEVA
-1777 GSDDSDAP
+1777 DDSA
-1785 ASDGALKPDVAPAV
+1785 AVAADGAPLSNVAPAV
-1799 APTGAGAPSGA
+1799 AAAPAAAPSGA
-1810 LKSDVAPAV
+1810 P
-1819 APTGAGAPS
+1819 
-1828 GALRP
+1828 RP
-1833 DDIAFDAA
+1833 DDIGFDAA
-1841 DATLALIALSAKMRV
+1841 DATLALIALSAKMRI

-1897 ADLAGLRAQVT
+1897 ADLAGLRSQVT

-1913 YKPYGPVLSDAIND
+1913 YKPFGPVLSDAIND
-1927 HLRSA
+1927 QLRTV
-1932 LGPSGKRPGAIAERV
+1932 LGPSGKRPAAIAERV
-1947 KKFWELGDGW
+1947 KKTWELGDGW
-1957 AKHVTIEVA
+1957 AKHVTVEVA
-1966 LGTREGSSVRGGPL
+1966 LGTREGTSVRGGAM
-1980 GGLHDG
+1980 GHLHEG
-1986 ALTDGA
+1986 ALADA
-1992 AVEKVIDAAVAA
+1992 ASVDKVIDAAVAA
-2004 VAARRGTAMA
+2004 VAARRGIAVA
-2014 LPSSGAGGATVDAAA
+2014 LPSSGGGGGATVDAAA
-2029 LSEFTEQITGRDG
+2029 LSEFTDQITGRDG
-2042 VLASAARLVL
+2042 VLASAARLIL
-2052 NQLGLDDPV
+2052 GQLGHDDPV
-2061 SAPAGSIA
+2061 SAMPA
-2069 ATEADL
+2069 ATDAELIDL
-2075 VDLVSAELGSD
+2075 VTAELGAD

-2091 APVFDGKK
+2091 APAFDAKK

-2106 WASAREELVKLW
+2106 WASAREDLVKLW
-2118 LLDDGEIDADWA
+2118 LVDEGDIDAQWTS
-2130 RLSERFEGA
+2130 LSERFEGA
-2139 GHVVAMQ
+2139 GHVVATQ
-2146 ATWWQGKSLAAGR
+2146 ATWWQGKALAAGR

-2164 LYGRIAGGA
+2164 LYGRIAAGA
-2173 ENPDKGPHSDEVAV
+2173 ENPDPGPYSNEVAV
-2187 VTGASKGSIAT
+2187 VTGASKGSIAA
-2198 SVVGRLLAGGATV
+2198 SVVARLLDGGATV
-2211 VATTSRLD
+2211 IATTSKLD
-2219 DERLAFYRN
+2219 DERLAFYRG

-2237 AALWVVAA
+2237 ASLWVVAA
-2245 NMASYTDIDALVE
+2245 NMASYSDIDALVE
-2258 WIGHEQTESLG
+2258 WVGNEQTESLG
-2269 PQSIHIKDALTPTL
+2269 PQSIHIKDAQTPTL

-2292 TGDLSEAG
+2292 AGDLSEAG
-2300 SRAEMEMKVLLWA
+2300 SRSEMEMKVLLWA

-2321 SRIGAER
+2321 SKIGAER

-2358 ALDAVVTRW
+2358 ALDALVSRW
-2367 NAESSW
+2367 HAESSW
-2373 AQRVSLAH
+2373 AARVSLAH

-2393 GRNDAIVD
+2393 GHNDAIVT

-2413 DEMAAMLLQLC
+2413 EQMAAMLLDLC
-2424 TVEARAAAAHTPVK
+2424 DVESKVAAAGAPIK
-2438 ADLTGGLGE
+2438 ADLTGGLAE
-2447 AKLDMAALAAK
+2447 ANLDMAELAAK
-2458 AREQAASESDTE
+2458 ARERAGSASDDDADGVDAEGTI
-2470 APEVG
+2470 A
-2475 IGKAISALPS
+2475 ALPS
-2485 PPRGYLP
+2485 PPRGFNP
-2492 APPPPWADLDL
+2492 APPPQWADLDV
-2503 DPADLVVIVGGAEL
+2503 DPADLVVIVGGAEI

-2525 RFEMEVDNELSAA
+2525 RFEMEVDNQLSAA

-2544 WTTGLI
+2544 WTTGLV

-2557 PGWYDS
+2557 PGWYDT
-2563 ESGDLVDESEL
+2563 ESGELVDETEL
-2574 VERYHDTVVRRCGI
+2574 VERYHDVVVERVGI

-2610 LDKDFTFVV
+2610 LEKDFAFVV
-2619 SSEADARAFVQFDP
+2619 SSEADARAFVEFDP
-2633 EHTVVRPVSE
+2633 EHTVIRPVPDS
-2643 SGDWQVTRKAGT
+2643 SDWQVIRKAGT

-2663 KLSRTVGA
+2663 KLSRVVGA
-2671 QIPTGFNP
+2671 QIPTGFDP
-2679 TVYGLSQ
+2679 TVFGISQ
-2686 DMANSTDR
+2686 DMASSTDR

-2707 LSSGFTPTELMRWVH
+2707 LSSGFTPAELMRWVH

-2779 AMVHPVGACATAAVS
+2779 AMIHPVGACATAAVS

-2801 IRVGKAE
+2801 IRLGKAE
-2808 LVVAGGFDDLTLEAV
+2808 LVVAGGFDDLTLEAI
-2823 IGFGDMAATADTAM
+2823 IGFGDMAATADTSM
-2837 MRGRGIHDSKFSRPN
+2837 MRGRGIDDAKFSRPN

-2857 GFLEAQ
+2857 GFVEAQ

-2918 VLARSLAKLGVGAD
+2918 QLARSLAKLGVGAD
-2932 DIAVISKHD
+2932 DVAVISKHD

-2962 GRSAG
+2962 GRSEG
-2967 APLLIVSQK
+2967 APLFVVSQK

-2988 FQMMGMCQ
+2988 FQMMGLCQ

-3009 DCVDDELTSS
+3009 DCVDDELAGS
-3019 AHFVWVRDTL
+3019 AHFVWVRETL
-3029 RLGGKFPLKAGL
+3029 RLGDKFPLKAGML
-3041 ITSLG
+3041 TSLG

-3053 VALVHPQAFVASLK
+3053 VALVHPQAFIAALD
-3067 PEQRADYQQRA
+3067 PQQRADYQRRA
-3078 EARLVAGQRRLMSA
+3078 EARLLAGQRRLASA

-3102 PADRRFGQEVSE
+3102 PADRRFNHDVPE

-3121 LLNAASRLGDG
+3121 LLNPASRLGD
-3132 DVFAIG
+3132 DDAYEVVR